1 MPTHAN
7 PLLWGQTAMSTATAH
22 KPIVH
27 FRRAAAVRMVSFS
40 FSAAAM
46 MAEPP
51 MTFERETNEPKP
63 ACTYVVDP
71 WKIRICSI
79 GISSAPAA
87 ICAQTVSSPYPTI
100 AEPT

>member
-1 MPTHAN
+1 
-7 PLLWGQTAMSTATAH
+7 MSIATAH

-27 FRRAAAVRMVSFS
+27 FRRAAAVRMVFFS

-51 MTFERETNEPKP
+51 MTVEREPNEPTP

-79 GISSAPAA
+79 GISSAAGGDLRTNGFQSLPNDRRAD
-87 ICAQTVSSPYPTI
+87 IEQPD
-100 AEPT
+100 